1 MNCVAEMVS
10 NKTRKAKLIL
20 SMAVLSMVTPLG
32 VLIGLVLTLHGQTE
46 TGPHVLLVGLLQGV
60 AGGTLLYITFFE
72 VRRGRLY
79 QQSIL
84 YLCRFSLGTSWP
96 GMACLV

>member
-20 SMAVLSMVTPLG
+20 SMVVLSMVTPLG

-46 TGPHVLLVGLLQGV
+46 TGAHVMLVGVLQGV

-72 VRRGRLY
+72 VRRWSLCHQSRLF
-79 QQSIL
+79 L
-84 YLCRFSLGTSWP
+84 
-96 GMACLV
+96 

>member
-1 MNCVAEMVS
+1 MYCVAEMVS
-10 NKTRKAKLIL
+10 NKTGKAKLIL
-20 SMAVLSMVTPLG
+20 SMVVLSTVTPLG

-46 TGPHVLLVGLLQGV
+46 TGAHVLLVGVLQGV

-72 VRRGRLY
+72 VRRGRLC

-84 YLCRFSLGTSWP
+84 FVCRFSPGTSWP
-96 GMACLV
+96 GMACRD